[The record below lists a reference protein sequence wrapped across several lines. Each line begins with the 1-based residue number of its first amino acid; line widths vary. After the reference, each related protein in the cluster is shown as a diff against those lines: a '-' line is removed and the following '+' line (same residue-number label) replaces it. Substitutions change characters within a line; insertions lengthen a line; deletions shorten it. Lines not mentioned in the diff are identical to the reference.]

1 MHIFGLRLQ
10 IVDMNFEKYKRQVNT
25 KVVHA
30 SEIWEWG
37 SSYVIFPM
45 SFFPNSGLRKIQ
57 LA

>member
-30 SEIWEWG
+30 SEIWE
-37 SSYVIFPM
+37 
-45 SFFPNSGLRKIQ
+45 
-57 LA
+57 